1 VRRVVSR
8 FGVDL
13 HGSSGG
19 GDRYGEG
26 IYMGRVTGQEICM
39 RGVALG
45 GWGEVSVKSF
55 LFPTF
60 SVITTTLLFSFRL
73 QSRAEYPPADER
85 KSPSR
90 Q

>member
-1 VRRVVSR
+1 MGRLASK
-8 FGVDL
+8 FSVDL
-13 HGSSGG
+13 PGSSGG

-45 GWGEVSVKSF
+45 GWGEVSVTSL

-60 SVITTTLLFSFRL
+60 SVITTTLPPLFSAANSRRL
-73 QSRAEYPPADER
+73 SASR
-85 KSPSR
+85 
-90 Q
+90 